1 VPGAGKPME
10 RFLGGEGEVGRG
22 SLPSDNDNNRKG
34 SVGGGMHSSD
44 EEDEEVGA
52 LMLDPETR
60 VCKRLRV
67 RGSGC
72 TVQGAGFAMY
82 SARCGVCNVRC
93 RVRGLVFTVQ
103 GAG

>member
-1 VPGAGKPME
+1 MPGAGKPME
-10 RFLGGEGEVGRG
+10 RFLGGEGEGERG
-22 SLPSDNDNNRKG
+22 SLPSDNDNNRKV

-67 RGSGC
+67 R
-72 TVQGAGFAMY
+72 VQD
-82 SARCGVCNVRC
+82 VRC